1 MFFKVPFGIKILSCE
16 GGYQMFR
23 YCKVLGCL
31 LALVLAL
38 QVNAFANSD
47 PVVANIGDQK
57 ITVSDFDKML
67 GLLDTDKQ
75 KLIEKNPQLKQSVLT
90 QFIESMVVS
99 KLAKEKGFDKIAEV
113 RDQLDF
119 FKDNFLA
126 SLYIRQEVL
135 GKISIPEEDLKK
147 YYESHEDEFKT
158 PEMVRVRHI
167 LVKVDQSASEKDKK
181 AAKKKAEGILKKIRS
196 GEDFAKL
203 AAEVSDDPG
212 SKQKGGELGFFPRG
226 RMVKSFEDAAFAL
239 KPGQVSG
246 LVTTQ
251 YGYHIIKLEER
262 KAAGTQPFDDV
273 KEIIRQKL
281 VQDQTKSKVVAFIQK
296 AMKDAKAEIHPE
308 AFAGDKK

>member
-1 MFFKVPFGIKILSCE
+1 
-16 GGYQMFR
+16 MFR

-38 QVNAFANSD
+38 QVNALAKSD
-47 PVVANIGDQK
+47 AVVANIGDQK
-57 ITVSDFDKML
+57 ITVSDFDKMI
-67 GLLDTDKQ
+67 GLLDSEKR
-75 KLIEKNPQLKQSVLT
+75 KLIEQNPQLKESVLT
-90 QFIESMVVS
+90 QFIQSMVVA
-99 KLAKEKGFDKIAEV
+99 KLAKEKGFDKIADV
-113 RDQLDF
+113 RDQVDF

-135 GKISIPEEDLKK
+135 GKISIPDEDLKK
-147 YYESHEDEFKT
+147 YYDSHKDEFKT

-167 LVKVDQSASEKDKK
+167 LVKVDQSAPEKDKK
-181 AAKKKAEGILKKIRS
+181 AAKKKAEGILKKIKS
-196 GEDFAKL
+196 GADFAKL

-226 RMVKSFEDAAFAL
+226 KMVKSFEDAAFAL
-239 KPGQVSG
+239 KPGEVSG

-262 KAAGTQPFDDV
+262 KTAGIQPFDDV
-273 KEIIRQKL
+273 KESIRQKL
-281 VQDQTKSKVVAFIQK
+281 TQDQTKSKVVAFIEK

-308 AFAGDKK
+308 TLAGDKK

>member
-1 MFFKVPFGIKILSCE
+1 
-16 GGYQMFR
+16 MFR
-23 YCKVLGCL
+23 YCEVLGCL
-31 LALVLAL
+31 LAVVLAL
-38 QVNAFANSD
+38 QVNAFADND
-47 PVVANIGDQK
+47 AVVANIGDQK

-75 KLIEKNPQLKQSVLT
+75 KLIEKNPQLKEPVLT
-90 QFIESMVVS
+90 QFIQSMVVS

-113 RDQLDF
+113 RDQINF
-119 FKDNFLA
+119 FKDNLLA

-147 YYESHEDEFKT
+147 YYESHKDEFKT
-158 PEMVRVRHI
+158 PEMVSVRHI
-167 LVKVDQSASEKDKK
+167 LVKVDQSAPEKDKK
-181 AAKKKAEGILKKIRS
+181 AAKKKAESILKKIKS

-226 RMVKSFEDAAFAL
+226 RMVKPFEDAAFAL

-251 YGYHIIKLEER
+251 YGYHIIKLDER
-262 KAAGTQPFDDV
+262 KAAGIQPFDDV
-273 KEIIRQKL
+273 KESIRQKL
-281 VQDQTKSKVVAFIQK
+281 IQDQTKSKVAAFIEK
-296 AMKDAKAEIHPE
+296 AMKDARAEIHPE
-308 AFAGDKK
+308 ALAGNKK